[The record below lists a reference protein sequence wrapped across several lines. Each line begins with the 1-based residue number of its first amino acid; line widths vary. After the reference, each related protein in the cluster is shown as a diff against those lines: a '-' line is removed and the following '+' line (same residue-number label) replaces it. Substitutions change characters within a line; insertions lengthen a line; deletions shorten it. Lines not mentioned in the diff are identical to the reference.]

1 MHVKRIVS
9 VVVAA
14 VGVVMIVYAMSSMSR
29 ISEAKG
35 NVRSINS
42 AISGNSAG
50 RMIGGGLSG
59 KASQYDTQVM
69 VLLIAGIVLTVGG
82 CIGAYHFRKRR

>member
-1 MHVKRIVS
+1 MRVKRIVS

-14 VGVVMIVYAMSSMSR
+14 IGVVVIIYAMSSMSR

-42 AISGNSAG
+42 AISGSSTG
-50 RMIGGGLSG
+50 RMIGGGLSS
-59 KASQYDTQVM
+59 KASQYDTEVM
-69 VLLIAGIVLTVGG
+69 VLLIAGIVLTIGG
-82 CIGAYHFRKRR
+82 CIGAYRFRKR